1 MATLHLRDVPDE
13 TVAQLRRIAAQHRT
27 SMNAVA
33 VQELVSAARRAD
45 NAALLEALPDL
56 NVDPASIVDGI
67 AAERAAR

>member
-1 MATLHLRDVPDE
+1 
-13 TVAQLRRIAAQHRT
+13 
-27 SMNAVA
+27 MNAVA